1 MFPKEVIDDIV
12 AKTEIVSVVGERIT
26 LVKKGRNFWAVCPF
40 HQDTSPSM
48 SVSNEKR
55 IYKCFSCQESGNV
68 IEFVKKF
75 DNISFN
81 KAIEKI
87 AKFINFDISQYQK
100 KLSTIQNN
108 FLSKIYKLNS
118 EAMSFFKSGLATKD
132 GKSAIE
138 YLKSRNINLQQ
149 IDKFNIGYISKQSN
163 LAQHLMDKGFELK
176 DIIESGL
183 GNYDEN
189 NKKIKNIFSDRIIF
203 AITDEQNN
211 VIGFSGRK
219 IEDNSERPKYLN
231 TKETEVFQKR
241 KIAYNFLSASKNARI
256 KKEIIILEGY
266 MDVISM
272 CGAGIDNVIALMGT
286 SLSSFHIK
294 LFKTIKDC
302 EVKIFLDGD
311 KPGVEASI
319 KAASLLIANK
329 IKTSIV
335 YNITTNDPD
344 ELINQNKKDLVLK
357 MISESIEPLEFV
369 IKQLWKSTDSNNYD
383 SIAKFISLV
392 ANFVLSANN
401 QILYDKSLELIQ
413 DISKVS
419 KPAIIEIFKSKRNFT
434 THSNKNESLD
444 EPKNPIDKS
453 FNKSVENKIRGYQNS
468 ENAILQE
475 LLKSNQHLN
484 YIKKN
489 ISDIELKN
497 QDSRHLIQKVLKIY
511 ENNIG
516 ISSKEMLNKLQS
528 ENLPQLNEI
537 IESIINSLDFQM
549 QYSDPLKRLDDA
561 FIKIKERHNE
571 EDIFEIKQQLNKKE
585 ITVLEREKLTNTL
598 NARIAMRKKFKLNF
612 LKQGEK

>member
-1 MFPKEVIDDIV
+1 MLPKEVIDDIV

-108 FLSKIYKLNS
+108 LLSKIYKLNS

-219 IEDNSERPKYLN
+219 IEDKSERPKYLN

-528 ENLPQLNEI
+528 ENSPQLNEI